1 MKKTKLPLSIKIF
14 IGLIIGICLGLLCVN
29 GGFIDKTFFANSDM
43 TALKLLQEYI
53 KPIGDIFLNLLKFV
67 VVPIV
72 LLSIISG
79 IISLSDIKKVWSIGI
94 KTILFY
100 LCTTF
105 IALCIGTIVALLFK
119 SKFVLLDVSNVTYQ
133 AQESKN
139 VIKVIADMFPTNI
152 IAPLLNSSML
162 QVIVIALFIGFAI
175 IITGKKAEPVANLI
189 ESGNA
194 VFIEIMNMIIHFS
207 PVGIVCLIAPVI
219 AENGPKIISNLAL
232 VIAVAYIG
240 YIIHMALTYS
250 TLVSIFTKV
259 SPIEFFKTI
268 SPAMVMAF
276 SSASSVGTLPL
287 NIECTKKMGGRSDIV
302 SFVLPLGA
310 TINMDGTAIYQA
322 VCTIFIASCYG
333 INLTFAQIATV
344 IVTATVASI
353 GTAGVPGAGVVMLA
367 MVLQAVGLPVDGI
380 ALVLGVDRIFDM
392 GRTVVNITG
401 DSACALCVSNIETNK
416 TGNKSVSK
424 KSNNKRTNNKKSTNK
439 KSNKR

>member
-1 MKKTKLPLSIKIF
+1 MKNKKIPLSIKIF
-14 IGLIIGICLGLLCVN
+14 AGLLIGVILGLISVEGGILDSTIFSGNAGAALNLL
-29 GGFIDKTFFANSDM
+29 K
-43 TALKLLQEYI
+43 EYV

-72 LLSIISG
+72 LLSIITG

-105 IALCIGTIVALLFK
+105 VALVIGTIIATVFK
-119 SKFVLLDVSNVTYQ
+119 KGFVILDTTGAEYQ
-133 AQESKN
+133 AKEAQN
-139 VIKVIADMFPTNI
+139 FIKVIADMFPTNI
-152 IAPLLNSSML
+152 VAPLLNASML

-175 IITGKKAEPVANLI
+175 IIAGEKAQAFANLI
-189 ESGNA
+189 ESANA
-194 VFIEIMNMIIHFS
+194 VFIEVMDMIIHFS
-207 PVGIVCLIAPVI
+207 PIGIICLVSPVI
-219 AENGPKIISNLAL
+219 AENGPKIIGSLAL
-232 VIAVAYIG
+232 VIGIAYVG
-240 YIIHMALTYS
+240 YALHMLITYS
-250 TLVSIFTKV
+250 IMVAGIAKV
-259 SPIEFFKTI
+259 DPVKFFRGI
-268 SPAMVMAF
+268 APAMVMAF

-287 NIECTKKMGGRSDIV
+287 NIDCTTKLGGRRDIV

-322 VCTIFIASCYG
+322 VCTVFIATCYG
-333 INLTFAQIATV
+333 VNLSMSQIVTV
-344 IVTATVASI
+344 IVTATIASI

-401 DSACALCVSNIETNK
+401 DSACALCVSALETQ
-416 TGNKSVSK
+416 K
-424 KSNNKRTNNKKSTNK
+424 K
-439 KSNKR
+439 

>member
-1 MKKTKLPLSIKIF
+1 MKNKKIPLSIKIF
-14 IGLIIGICLGLLCVN
+14 AGLLIGVILGLISVEGGILDSTIFSGNAGAALNLL
-29 GGFIDKTFFANSDM
+29 K
-43 TALKLLQEYI
+43 EYV

-72 LLSIISG
+72 LLSIITG

-105 IALCIGTIVALLFK
+105 VALVIGTIIATVFK
-119 SKFVLLDVSNVTYQ
+119 KGFVILDTTGAEYQ
-133 AQESKN
+133 AKEAQN
-139 VIKVIADMFPTNI
+139 FIKVIADMFPTNI
-152 IAPLLNSSML
+152 VAPLLNASML

-175 IITGKKAEPVANLI
+175 IIAGEKAQAFANLI
-189 ESGNA
+189 ESANA
-194 VFIEIMNMIIHFS
+194 VFIEVMDMIIHFS
-207 PVGIVCLIAPVI
+207 PIGIICLVSPVI
-219 AENGPKIISNLAL
+219 AENGPKIIGSLAL
-232 VIAVAYIG
+232 VIGIAYVG
-240 YIIHMALTYS
+240 YALHMLITYS
-250 TLVSIFTKV
+250 IMVAGIAKV
-259 SPIEFFKTI
+259 DPVKFFRGI
-268 SPAMVMAF
+268 APAMVMAF

-287 NIECTKKMGGRSDIV
+287 NIDCTTKLGGRRDIV

-322 VCTIFIASCYG
+322 VCTVFIATCYG
-333 INLTFAQIATV
+333 VNLSMSQIVTV
-344 IVTATVASI
+344 IVTATIASI

-401 DSACALCVSNIETNK
+401 DSACALCVSALETK
-416 TGNKSVSK
+416 R
-424 KSNNKRTNNKKSTNK
+424 NNP
-439 KSNKR
+439 

>member
-1 MKKTKLPLSIKIF
+1 MKNKKFPLSIKIF
-14 IGLIIGICLGLLCVN
+14 AGLLIGVILGLISVEGGILDSTIFSGNAGSALNLL
-29 GGFIDKTFFANSDM
+29 K
-43 TALKLLQEYI
+43 EYV

-72 LLSIISG
+72 LLSIITG

-105 IALCIGTIVALLFK
+105 VALVIGTIIATVFK
-119 SKFVLLDVSNVTYQ
+119 KGFVILDTTGAEYQ
-133 AQESKN
+133 AKEAQN
-139 VIKVIADMFPTNI
+139 FIKVIADMFPTNI
-152 IAPLLNSSML
+152 VAPLLNASML

-175 IITGKKAEPVANLI
+175 IIAGEKAQAFANLI
-189 ESGNA
+189 ESANA
-194 VFIEIMNMIIHFS
+194 VFIEVMDMIIHFS
-207 PVGIVCLIAPVI
+207 PIGIICLVSPVI
-219 AENGPKIISNLAL
+219 AENGPKIIGSLAL
-232 VIAVAYIG
+232 VIGIAYVG
-240 YIIHMALTYS
+240 YALHMLITYS
-250 TLVSIFTKV
+250 IMVAGIAKV
-259 SPIEFFKTI
+259 DPVKFFRGI
-268 SPAMVMAF
+268 APAMVMAF

-287 NIECTKKMGGRSDIV
+287 NIDCTTKLGGRRDIV

-322 VCTIFIASCYG
+322 VCTVFIATCYG
-333 INLTFAQIATV
+333 VNLSMSQIVTV
-344 IVTATVASI
+344 IVTATIASI

-401 DSACALCVSNIETNK
+401 DSACALCVSALET
-416 TGNKSVSK
+416 K
-424 KSNNKRTNNKKSTNK
+424 KK
-439 KSNKR
+439 

>member
-1 MKKTKLPLSIKIF
+1 MKKSKMPLSLMIL
-14 IGLIIGICLGLLCVN
+14 IGLLIGIILGLLCIS
-29 GGFIDKTFFANSDM
+29 GGPLDRIFFGNSDM
-43 TALKLLQEYI
+43 TALKMLQEYV

-72 LLSIISG
+72 LLSIITG

-94 KTILFY
+94 KTIIFY

-105 IALCIGTIVALLFK
+105 IALIIGTVIAMIFK
-119 SKFVLLDVSNVTYQ
+119 NRFAVLDVSEATYEAQ
-133 AQESKN
+133 ATKN
-139 VIKVIADMFPTNI
+139 FIKVIADMFPSNI
-152 IAPLLNSSML
+152 LAPLLNASML
-162 QVIVIALFIGFAI
+162 QVIVISLFIGFAI
-175 IITGKKAEPVANLI
+175 LITGEKAKPLADLI

-194 VFIEIMNMIIHFS
+194 VFIEIMDMIIHFS
-207 PVGIVCLIAPVI
+207 PIGIICLISPVV
-219 AENGPKIISNLAL
+219 AENGPKVLGSLAL
-232 VIAVAYIG
+232 VIGIAYIG
-240 YIIHMALTYS
+240 YILHMVITYS
-250 TLVSIFTKV
+250 TMVSFFTKTT
-259 SPIEFFKTI
+259 PFEFFKGI
-268 SPAMVMAF
+268 SPAMIMAF

-322 VCTIFIASCYG
+322 VCTVFIASCYG

-344 IVTATVASI
+344 IITATIASI

-401 DSACALCVSNIETNK
+401 DSACALCVSNIETGK
-416 TGNKSVSK
+416 AS
-424 KSNNKRTNNKKSTNK
+424 NKK
-439 KSNKR
+439 

>member
-1 MKKTKLPLSIKIF
+1 MGKTKMPLSIKIL
-14 IGLIIGICLGLLCVN
+14 IGLVIGIVLGLLCVN
-29 GGFIDKTFFANSDM
+29 NGPFDNIFFASSDM
-43 TALKLLQEYI
+43 TALDILKEYV

-72 LLSIISG
+72 LLSIITG

-94 KTILFY
+94 KTIIFY

-105 IALCIGTIVALLFK
+105 IALVIGTVIAMLFK
-119 SKFVLLDVSNVTYQ
+119 GHFVAFDVSEATYE
-133 AQESKN
+133 AAETKN
-139 VIKVIADMFPTNI
+139 FIKVVADMFPTNI
-152 IAPLLNSSML
+152 ISPLLNASML
-162 QVIVIALFIGFAI
+162 QVIVMALFIGFAI
-175 IITGKKAEPVANLI
+175 IIVGDKAKPFADVI

-194 VFIEIMNMIIHFS
+194 VFVEVMNMIIRFS
-207 PVGIVCLIAPVI
+207 PIGVICLIAPVV
-219 AENGPKIISNLAL
+219 AENGPKVLGSLAL
-232 VIAVAYIG
+232 VIGIAYIG
-240 YIIHMALTYS
+240 YILHMAITYS
-250 TLVSIFTKV
+250 TMVSFFTKKT
-259 SPIEFFKTI
+259 PFEFFKGI
-268 SPAMVMAF
+268 APAMIMAF

-287 NIECTKKMGGRSDIV
+287 NIECTKKLGGKSDIV

-322 VCTIFIASCYG
+322 VCTVFIASCYG

-344 IVTATVASI
+344 IVTATIASI

-401 DSACALCVSNIETNK
+401 DAACALCVSSTETTSKNK
-416 TGNKSVSK
+416 NK
-424 KSNNKRTNNKKSTNK
+424 
-439 KSNKR
+439 

>member
-1 MKKTKLPLSIKIF
+1 MKQSKIPLSVKIF
-14 IGLIIGICLGLLCVN
+14 IGLIVGIILGMLCVN
-29 GGFIDKTFFANSDM
+29 DGILDNTFFLESNVTS
-43 TALKLLQEYI
+43 LKLLQEYI

-72 LLSIISG
+72 LLSIICG

-100 LCTTF
+100 LFTTF
-105 IALCIGTIVALLFK
+105 VALIIGTIVAMCFK
-119 SKFVLLDVSNVTYQ
+119 NRFVVLDVTGAEYT
-133 AQESKN
+133 AKEAKN
-139 VIKVIADMFPTNI
+139 FIQVIADMFPTNI
-152 IAPLLNSSML
+152 VAPLLNASML

-175 IITGKKAEPVANLI
+175 IIAGDKAKLFADVL
-189 ESGNA
+189 ESANA
-194 VFIEIMNMIIHFS
+194 VFIEVMDMIIHFS
-207 PVGIVCLIAPVI
+207 PIGIVCLIAPVV
-219 AENGPKIISNLAL
+219 AENGPKILGSLAL
-232 VIAVAYIG
+232 VIGIAYLG
-240 YIIHMALTYS
+240 YIIHMAVTYS
-250 TLVSIFTKV
+250 TLVTIFTDV
-259 SPIEFFKTI
+259 SPVKFFKGI
-268 SPAMVMAF
+268 APAMVMAF

-287 NIECTKKMGGRSDIV
+287 NIECTQKMGGKKDIV

-333 INLTFAQIATV
+333 INLTLPQIITV
-344 IVTATVASI
+344 IVTATIASI

-401 DSACALCVSNIETNK
+401 DSACALCVSSIE
-416 TGNKSVSK
+416 SK
-424 KSNNKRTNNKKSTNK
+424 KK
-439 KSNKR
+439 

>member
-1 MKKTKLPLSIKIF
+1 MRQSTLGVKGTIMKNKKIPLSIKIF
-14 IGLIIGICLGLLCVN
+14 AGLLIGVILGLISVEGGILDSTIFSGNAGSALNLL
-29 GGFIDKTFFANSDM
+29 K
-43 TALKLLQEYI
+43 EYV

-72 LLSIISG
+72 LLSIITG

-105 IALCIGTIVALLFK
+105 VALVIGTIIATVFK
-119 SKFVLLDVSNVTYQ
+119 KGFVILDTTGAEYQ
-133 AQESKN
+133 AKEAQN
-139 VIKVIADMFPTNI
+139 FIKVIADMFPTNI
-152 IAPLLNSSML
+152 VAPLLNASML

-175 IITGKKAEPVANLI
+175 IIAGEKAQAFANLI
-189 ESGNA
+189 ESANA
-194 VFIEIMNMIIHFS
+194 VFIEVMDMIIHFS
-207 PVGIVCLIAPVI
+207 PIGIICLVSPVI
-219 AENGPKIISNLAL
+219 AENGPKIIGSLAL
-232 VIAVAYIG
+232 VIGIAYVG
-240 YIIHMALTYS
+240 YALHMLITYS
-250 TLVSIFTKV
+250 IMVAGIAKV
-259 SPIEFFKTI
+259 DPVKFFRGI
-268 SPAMVMAF
+268 APAMVMAF

-287 NIECTKKMGGRSDIV
+287 NIDCTTKLGGRRDIV

-322 VCTIFIASCYG
+322 VCTVFIATCYG
-333 INLTFAQIATV
+333 VNLSMSQIVTV
-344 IVTATVASI
+344 IVTATIASI

-401 DSACALCVSNIETNK
+401 DSACALCVSAIET
-416 TGNKSVSK
+416 K
-424 KSNNKRTNNKKSTNK
+424 KK
-439 KSNKR
+439 

>member
-1 MKKTKLPLSIKIF
+1 MKKRLPLSIKIF

-29 GGFIDKTFFANSDM
+29 GGVLDKTFFASSD
-43 TALKLLQEYI
+43 TTSLKLLQEYI

-72 LLSIISG
+72 LLSIITG

-105 IALCIGTIVALLFK
+105 VALCIGTIVAMCFK
-119 SKFVLLDVSNVTYQ
+119 NKFVLLDVSNVAYQ
-133 AQESKN
+133 AAESKN

-152 IAPLLNSSML
+152 IAPLLNASML

-175 IITGKKAEPVANLI
+175 IITGKKAKPVADLI

-194 VFIEIMNMIIHFS
+194 VFIEIMDMIIHFS
-207 PVGIVCLIAPVI
+207 PIGIVCLIAPVI

-232 VIAVAYIG
+232 VIGVAYLG
-240 YIIHMALTYS
+240 YIIHMLVTYS
-250 TLVSIFTKV
+250 TLVSICTKV
-259 SPIEFFKTI
+259 SPIDFFKNI
-268 SPAMVMAF
+268 APAMVMAF
-276 SSASSVGTLPL
+276 SSASSVGTLPI
-287 NIECTKKMGGRSDIV
+287 NINCTKKMGARPDIV

-322 VCTIFIASCYG
+322 VCTVFIASCYG

-401 DSACALCVSNIETNK
+401 DSACAL
-416 TGNKSVSK
+416 SVSSIEANK
-424 KSNNKRTNNKKSTNK
+424 KTTNNKKKSTNK
-439 KSNKR
+439 KTSKKASK

>member
-1 MKKTKLPLSIKIF
+1 MKKAKMSLSIKIL
-14 IGLIIGICLGLLCVN
+14 IGLLIGIVLGLLCIAN
-29 GGFIDKTFFANSDM
+29 GPIDNIFFAKSDM
-43 TALKLLQEYI
+43 TALKMLQEYI

-72 LLSIISG
+72 LLSIITG

-94 KTILFY
+94 KTIVFY

-105 IALCIGTIVALLFK
+105 IALVIGTVIAMIFK
-119 SKFVLLDVSNVTYQ
+119 GGFSVIDVSDAVYEAKET
-133 AQESKN
+133 KN
-139 VIKVIADMFPTNI
+139 FIKVIADMFPANI
-152 IAPLLNSSML
+152 LAPLLNASML
-162 QVIVIALFIGFAI
+162 QVIVISLFIGFAI
-175 IITGKKAEPVANLI
+175 IITGDKAKPLADVI

-194 VFIEIMNMIIHFS
+194 VFIEIMDMIIHFS
-207 PVGIVCLIAPVI
+207 PIGIICLIAPVI
-219 AENGPKIISNLAL
+219 AENGPKVLGSLAL
-232 VIAVAYIG
+232 VIAIAYLG
-240 YIIHMALTYS
+240 YILHMVITYS
-250 TLVSIFTKV
+250 AMVSFFTKV
-259 SPIEFFKTI
+259 TPFEFFKGI
-268 SPAMVMAF
+268 SPAMIMAF

-287 NIECTKKMGGRSDIV
+287 NIECTKKMGGKSDIV

-333 INLTFAQIATV
+333 INLSFAQIATV
-344 IVTATVASI
+344 IVTATIASV

-401 DSACALCVSNIETNK
+401 DSACALCVSSTESNK
-416 TGNKSVSK
+416 PK
-424 KSNNKRTNNKKSTNK
+424 NKK
-439 KSNKR
+439 